1 MKVKSLSRV
10 RPLVT
15 PWTAAHQAPPI
26 HGIFQARVLEWGAI
40 DSTNVT
46 DINKVVEYVQSLQK
60 DGFFAGDTWG
70 KTDTRFSFCA
80 MAILALLGKLDAIN
94 VEKAIEFVLSCMNF
108 DGGFGCRPG
117 SESHAGQ
124 DSCLLLVSCTK

>member
-1 MKVKSLSRV
+1 M
-10 RPLVT
+10 T

-46 DINKVVEYVQSLQK
+46 DINTVVEYVQSLQK

-80 MAILALLGKLDAIN
+80 VTTLALLGKLDAIN

-124 DSCLLLVSCTK
+124 VIH